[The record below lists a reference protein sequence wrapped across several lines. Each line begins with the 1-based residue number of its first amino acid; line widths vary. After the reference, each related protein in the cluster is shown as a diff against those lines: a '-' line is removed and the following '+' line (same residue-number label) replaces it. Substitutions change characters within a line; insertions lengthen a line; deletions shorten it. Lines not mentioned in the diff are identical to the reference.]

1 MSNLSLFLKKN
12 KKIRANTYYAA
23 TKSLCDDKGNPLE
36 WELKALTTNESEDIR
51 IACTTEVQVTGK
63 YGTYRPKLDTKMFM
77 AKMIAACVVFPD
89 LNNKELQD
97 SYGVMTP
104 EDLLKEMIDNPS
116 EYNAFAEFVQNYN
129 GLGESLEDKV
139 EEAKN

>member
-12 KKIRANTYYAA
+12 KKVRANTFYAA
-23 TKSLCDDKGNPLE
+23 TKSLCDENGKPLE

-51 IACTTEVQVTGK
+51 TACTIEVQIPGK
-63 YGTYRPKLDTKMFM
+63 MGMYRPKLDTKMFM

>member
-1 MSNLSLFLKKN
+1 
-12 KKIRANTYYAA
+12 
-23 TKSLCDDKGNPLE
+23 
-36 WELKALTTNESEDIR
+36 
-51 IACTTEVQVTGK
+51 
-63 YGTYRPKLDTKMFM
+63 MFM
-77 AKMIAACVVFPD
+77 AKMIAACVVYPD

-104 EDLLKEMIDNPS
+104 EELIKEMVDNPS

-139 EEAKN
+139 EEAKK

>member
-1 MSNLSLFLKKN
+1 MKKN
-12 KKIRANTYYAA
+12 KKVRENTYYAA
-23 TKSLCDDKGNPLE
+23 TQSLCDEKGNPIQ
-36 WELKALTTNESEDIR
+36 WEIKPLTTAESEDIR
-51 IACTTEVQVTGK
+51 IACTIEVQVPGK

-77 AKMIAACVVFPD
+77 AKMIAACVVYPD

-104 EDLLKEMIDNPS
+104 EELIKEMVDNPS

-139 EEAKN
+139 EEAKK